1 MILGRIMR
9 RGKSRKEDETN
20 KSRMC
25 KVPSMY
31 VTLVKSCSVCVCVCV
46 CVCVSREGGV
56 GA

>member
-1 MILGRIMR
+1 MR